1 MAVQLPATTFKLTTT
16 EIRMFLRDQPRY
28 NILLDDIE
36 FQEEDINLAMKLTLA
51 KYNAMLPQTNVPS
64 PDQLNEYILL
74 MGVCSILL
82 RSEGVRQLRNQLVTQ
97 DGNIAMAG
105 IDEKQAIYAE
115 WAERFNLEFTKMAQ
129 DVKMQN
135 NMEGCY
141 GSFGSGYR
149 YIGRW
154 TN

>member
-1 MAVQLPATTFKLTTT
+1 
-16 EIRMFLRDQPRY
+16 MFLRDQPRY
-28 NILLDDIE
+28 NILLEDVE
-36 FQEEDINLAMKLTLA
+36 FSEDDINLAVKLTLA
-51 KYNAMLPQTNVPS
+51 KYNAMLPQTTVVS
-64 PDQLNEYILL
+64 PGYLNEYLLL
-74 MGVCSILL
+74 MGVCSILM
-82 RSEGVRQLRNQLVTQ
+82 RSEGVRQVRNQLVTQ

-105 IDEKQAIYAE
+105 LDEKQAIYAE

-129 DVKMQN
+129 DIKMQN
-135 NMEGCY
+135 NMEECY